1 MQKIWFN
8 LNSSFWNIHQS
19 LSNALE
25 EGDRGLLKTKQNKSK
40 NKTKNVFMK
49 VFLSLIKLQNFLRLM
64 MLASES
70 AAAAAG

>member
-40 NKTKNVFMK
+40 NKTKNAFY
-49 VFLSLIKLQNFLRLM
+49 
-64 MLASES
+64 ES
-70 AAAAAG
+70 IFISN